1 MKTSHFPKKER
12 NILLSLLPPSFWP
25 LAHSAVA
32 LAHNPQDVAMAAAP
46 PAAQGIAGIV
56 YTALPSPAI
65 IYHGNISSLPFL
77 PCVPSCQCRSLKGLR
92 EGRQLPLLSPQ
103 SQRRGMLRR
112 FCPYVNP
119 CIRTSF
125 VDQRLP
131 CLDHLYSVRYTQIY
145 RCTDVRQ
152 EQQG

>member
-12 NILLSLLPPSFWP
+12 NILLSPLPPSFWP

-65 IYHGNISSLPFL
+65 IYHGNISSLPPPEPTAASHSL
-77 PCVPSCQCRSLKGLR
+77 RCRSLKGSLLGR
-92 EGRQLPLLSPQ
+92 PTAPIIITAPPPRSRQTNGRQTNDATAEAFFPCSPVSHSLPLSPGFSSFQ
-103 SQRRGMLRR
+103 LMLQPR
-112 FCPYVNP
+112 
-119 CIRTSF
+119 
-125 VDQRLP
+125 
-131 CLDHLYSVRYTQIY
+131 
-145 RCTDVRQ
+145 
-152 EQQG
+152 